1 MKQNELKH
9 RQKQNLNH
17 PSEDWQVDKAEPK
30 LRRLT
35 LYVTDRERESLTQIV
50 EDEGYGESVRQLL
63 ECFIA
68 DLTNSERRGW
78 PWGKQ
83 GAQEWLDAHRS
94 GCQMESRKS

>member
-1 MKQNELKH
+1 MNQNEPTH
-9 RQKQNLNH
+9 RQKQGLN
-17 PSEDWQVDKAEPK
+17 SQSSDWQADKAEPK

-35 LYVTDRERESLTQIV
+35 LYVTDRERESLAQIV

-83 GAQEWLDAHRS
+83 GAQEWLEAHRS
-94 GCQMESRKS
+94 GCQMERRQS

>member
-9 RQKQNLNH
+9 RQGQVLTC
-17 PSEDWQVDKAEPK
+17 PSKDLQVDKAGPK

-35 LYVTDRERESLTQIV
+35 LYVTDRERESLTRIV
-50 EDEGYGESVRQLL
+50 EDEGFGESVRQLL

-83 GAQEWLDAHRS
+83 GAQEWLEAHRG
-94 GCQMESRKS
+94 GCQMERKQS